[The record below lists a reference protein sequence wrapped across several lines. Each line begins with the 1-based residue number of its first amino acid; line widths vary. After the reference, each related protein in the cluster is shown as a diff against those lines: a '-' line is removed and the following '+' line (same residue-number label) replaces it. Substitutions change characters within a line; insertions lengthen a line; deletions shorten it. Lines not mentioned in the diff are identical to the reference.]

1 MSLIVC
7 PDCGHEVS
15 TAAIACA
22 NCGRPLHDPTIERN
36 VVITEVP
43 TPVRDEFPKWIFIP
57 LGVLGL
63 LVLLFLFVFMRNN
76 DDTANTNINVN
87 VAGKRPT
94 SETPRDTTTV
104 RTDPQ
109 SPPTQVTTLPP
120 ADTTTVTVPQ
130 TQSTTVTTVPSS
142 QNVNPDKGTVSLE
155 VKFRTPK
162 TGLQVVKNTKFYLL
176 KKDLDEILDNAD
188 IEDATGQGLRNAF
201 GMSFLFRSR
210 DPETFPKAMQEI
222 GKNIAYSVMTDSSGK
237 AQLKDIK
244 PDDYYLFGITKAGT
258 GFAIWSAPVVIRAG
272 ENPLLDL
279 SQPIVTEVQQ

>member
-15 TAAIACA
+15 TAAVACA
-22 NCGRPLHDPTIERN
+22 NCGRPLADPTIERN
-36 VVITEVP
+36 VVITDVP
-43 TPVRDEFPKWIFIP
+43 PPVRDEFPKWIFIP

-63 LVLLFLFVFMRNN
+63 LVLLVLFVFMRNN

-87 VAGKRPT
+87 VATRRST
-94 SETPRDTTTV
+94 SETPRDATTV
-104 RTDPQ
+104 RTEPQ
-109 SPPTQVTTLPP
+109 SPNQINTVPP

-130 TQSTTVTTVPSS
+130 TQSTTVTSAPS
-142 QNVNPDKGTVSLE
+142 QNVNPDKGTVSME
-155 VKFRTPK
+155 VKFRTQK

-210 DPETFPKAMQEI
+210 DPETFPKAMQAI
-222 GKNIAYSVMTDSSGK
+222 GKNVAYSVTTDAGGK

-244 PDDYYLFGITKAGT
+244 PDDYYLFGITKAGN

-279 SQPIVTEVQQ
+279 SQPIVTEVQ

>member
-1 MSLIVC
+1 MSLIIC

-22 NCGRPLHDPTIERN
+22 NCGRPLADPTIERN

-43 TPVRDEFPKWIFIP
+43 PPVRDEFPKWIFIP

-63 LVLLFLFVFMRNN
+63 LVLLVLFVFMRNN
-76 DDTANTNINVN
+76 DDTANTNVNIN
-87 VAGKRPT
+87 VAGRRST
-94 SETPRDTTTV
+94 NDAPRDATTV
-104 RTDPQ
+104 RTEPQ
-109 SPPTQVTTLPP
+109 SPNQINTVPP
-120 ADTTTVTVPQ
+120 AGTTTVTVPQ
-130 TQSTTVTTVPSS
+130 TQSTTVTSVPS
-142 QNVNPDKGTVSLE
+142 QNVNPDKGTVSME
-155 VKFRTPK
+155 VKFRTQK

-176 KKDLDEILDNAD
+176 KKDLDEILDKAG

-210 DPETFPKAMQEI
+210 DPETYPKAMQEI
-222 GKNIAYSVMTDSSGK
+222 GKNVAYSVMTDAAGK

-244 PDDYYLFGITKAGT
+244 PDDYYLFGITKAGN